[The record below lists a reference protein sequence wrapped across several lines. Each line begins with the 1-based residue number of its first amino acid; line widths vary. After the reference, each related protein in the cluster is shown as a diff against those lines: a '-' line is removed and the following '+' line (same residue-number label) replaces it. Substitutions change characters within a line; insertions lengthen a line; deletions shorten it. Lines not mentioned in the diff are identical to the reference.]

1 MVALRDFDIDKHY
14 TQLRQGHLMY
24 SFRGVLSEGLMD
36 FVFNDIEEALI
47 NKPEK
52 KIVRKRI
59 FNVLVELI
67 QNIYKYTSDS
77 GLPFEMNEVMVIVQR
92 VDDGYEVI
100 TGNYLEKEVMRA
112 LEARMKMINYMT
124 DEELDN
130 LYRGVLSS
138 GSITKS
144 QGAGLGFIDVAR
156 RSKSDITH
164 QFDAVD
170 QQFSFFTVKAIVK
183 VE

>member
-1 MVALRDFDIDKHY
+1 MVALKGFDIDAHY
-14 TQLRQGHLMY
+14 TQMRQGSLTY
-24 SFRGVLSEGLMD
+24 SFRGILSKGLMD
-36 FVFNDIEEALI
+36 FVFMDIEEALV

-77 GLPFEMNEVMVIVQR
+77 RLPFEMNEVMVIVQR
-92 VDDGYEVI
+92 LEVGYEVI
-100 TGNYLEKEVMRA
+100 TGNYLEKDIMQVI
-112 LEARMKMINYMT
+112 EARMKMINYMT
-124 DEELDN
+124 DDELDN

-138 GSITKS
+138 GTVTKS

-156 RSKSDITH
+156 KSKSDLTY

-170 QQFSFFTVKAIVK
+170 KDFSFFTVKALVK
-183 VE
+183 I